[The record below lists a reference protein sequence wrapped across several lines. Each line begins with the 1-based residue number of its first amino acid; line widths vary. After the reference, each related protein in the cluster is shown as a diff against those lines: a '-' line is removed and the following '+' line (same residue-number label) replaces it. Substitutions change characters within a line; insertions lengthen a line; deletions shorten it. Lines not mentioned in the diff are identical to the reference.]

1 MGARL
6 LLPEKLELVTVT
18 GIGKLKRVRASYI
31 FYGREDEILQTADYN
46 GLGQRLLLYQDDQTT
61 AISKLMAE
69 QNHIFA
75 AVKKV
80 TWGTTW
86 IAGSPHSN
94 WKTLAAMRWGRTPV
108 AGNRKKEQKVG
119 GVITPQL

>member
-69 QNHIFA
+69 Q
-75 AVKKV
+75 
-80 TWGTTW
+80 
-86 IAGSPHSN
+86 
-94 WKTLAAMRWGRTPV
+94 
-108 AGNRKKEQKVG
+108 
-119 GVITPQL
+119 ITSLLQ